1 MKKNK
6 WIIIVALL
14 VAIVAGVYCLTGQ
27 SEKEIAIA
35 YEYARVEKTTLRSS
49 ITATGTIEPVTT
61 VEVGTQVSGII
72 NEIFVDYND
81 AVRKGQVI
89 AVLDKDNLESELS
102 SAKNNLESAEA
113 DLLYQKWLFLKQ
125 KALHEQGDISD
136 NAFQQAALA
145 LNQSQAAYNMRKEAV
160 RKAETNLGYATIT
173 SPIDGVILS
182 KAVEEGQTVAASFNT
197 PTLFTIV
204 QDLTDMRVIAKVDEA
219 DIGGV
224 KEGQRVEF
232 NVDAYPTETFGGTVT
247 QVRQEAT
254 IENNVVTYEVVIA
267 APNAELKLKPGLT
280 ANVTIYTLEAEGI
293 VAVPTKALRF
303 NPVQEELGEEILVED
318 CQGQNKLWQHSGNQL
333 KAVAVKTGLT
343 NGTLTEIV
351 EGIAEGDSIVVS
363 TELQT
368 AEEIGM
374 AAQRSPFMPGPRKQK
389 DKKK

>member
-1 MKKNK
+1 MKLNKNIK
-6 WIIIVALL
+6 
-14 VAIVAGVYCLTGQ
+14 
-27 SEKEIAIA
+27 IAIA
-35 YEYARVEKTTLRSS
+35 LVVLGVVAFIFINKGEEPLQVTYEYACVEKATLSSS

-89 AVLDKDNLESELS
+89 AVLDKENLESELS
-102 SAKNNLESAEA
+102 SAKNNLQSAEA
-113 DLLYQKWLFLKQ
+113 DLKYQQWQFNKQ

-136 NAFQQAALA
+136 NAFQQAELA
-145 LNQSQAAYNMRKEAV
+145 LSQAQSAYNMRREAV

-204 QDLTDMRVIAKVDEA
+204 KDLTDMRVIAKVDEA

-224 KEGQRVEF
+224 KEGQRVAF
-232 NVDAYPTETFGGTVT
+232 NVDAYPTETFAGTIT

-280 ANVTIYTLEAEGI
+280 ANVTIYTM
-293 VAVPTKALRF
+293 
-303 NPVQEELGEEILVED
+303 ELADV
-318 CQGQNKLWQHSGNQL
+318 
-333 KAVAVKTGLT
+333 
-343 NGTLTEIV
+343 
-351 EGIAEGDSIVVS
+351 
-363 TELQT
+363 LQ
-368 AEEIGM
+368 
-374 AAQRSPFMPGPRKQK
+374 KQ
-389 DKKK
+389 

>member
-6 WIIIVALL
+6 WMV
-14 VAIVAGVYCLTGQ
+14 VAIVAVVVGVAAFFLTRK
-27 SEKEIAIA
+27 SEEAIA
-35 YEYARVEKTTLRSS
+35 VNYEMAQAEITTISSS

-81 AVRKGQVI
+81 VVRKGQVI
-89 AVLDKDNLESELS
+89 AVLDRVNLESELS
-102 SAKNNLESAEA
+102 SAKNNLASAEA
-113 DLLYQKWLFLKQ
+113 DLNYQQWLFEKQ

-136 NAFQQAALA
+136 NAFQQASLA
-145 LNQSQAAYNMRKEAV
+145 YSQAKSAYNMRREAV
-160 RKAETNLGYATIT
+160 KKAETNLGYATIT

-224 KEGQRVEF
+224 AEGQAVEF
-232 NVDAYPTETFGGTVT
+232 TVDAFPAEVFKGTVT

-267 APNAELKLKPGLT
+267 APNADLKLKPGLT
-280 ANVTIYTLEAEGI
+280 ANVAIFIMQHQNVL
-293 VAVPTKALRF
+293 AVPTKALRF
-303 NPVQEELGEEILVED
+303 MPNSQVLGKGETMED
-318 CQGQNKLWQHSGNQL
+318 CEGEKKLWKRMGKTF
-333 KAVAVKTGLT
+333 KAYPVEIGVS
-343 NGTLTEIV
+343 NGALTEIKS
-351 EGIAEGDSIVVS
+351 GINAGDSIVADM
-363 TELQT
+363 ELMT
-368 AEEIGM
+368 ANDMSAGM
-374 AAQRSPFMPGPRKQK
+374 QRSPFMPGPRNNKN
-389 DKKK
+389 KKK